1 MRMVGSF
8 LFGFY
13 YVIVT
18 FFICVEGVVIGLFSR
33 RLCCLN
39 ARLWGILLLFGLR
52 WLTGIKCKVE
62 GRENLPQQGGYIVAS
77 KHQSALETVALHVFL
92 PFPAYILKKELLYIP
107 LFGWNLLLTG
117 CVPIDRSSGTKAMR
131 SILDGSLKRLK
142 EKRPVVIFPEGTRTK
157 PGATTRYNPGV
168 GLMYEKC
175 DAPVIPVALNSGYC
189 WAKNAFLKNSG
200 TVTIRFLPAMPQGLD
215 KREFISELQNR
226 IEDACAQ
233 IGDGSKKSSG

>member
-1 MRMVGSF
+1 MRWIGSF
-8 LFGFY
+8 LFAVY

-18 FFICVEGVVIGLFSR
+18 FFICVEGMVIGLFSR
-33 RLCCLN
+33 RLCSLN
-39 ARLWGILLLFGLR
+39 ARLWGHLLLFGLR
-52 WLTGIKCKVE
+52 WLTGVKCTVE
-62 GRENLPQQGGYIVAS
+62 GRENLPKQGGYIVAS
-77 KHQSALETVALHVFL
+77 KHQSALETIAFHAIL
-92 PFPAYILKKELLYIP
+92 PSPAYILKKELLYIP

-117 CVPIDRSSGTKAMR
+117 CIAIDRSSGTKAMR
-131 SILDGSLKRLK
+131 SILEGSEKRLK
-142 EKRPVVIFPEGTRTK
+142 EGRPVVIFPEGTRTK

-168 GLMYEKC
+168 GLLYEKC
-175 DAPVIPVALNSGYC
+175 DVPVIPAALNSGYC

-233 IGDGSKKSSG
+233 IGDGSKKNSG